1 MSIKPTRVQREICK
15 NLGVTTEQMVRT
27 FLQPGRNIET
37 GSFTVSHFNTT
48 PYGDKYRSV
57 GSPRDGKDLTPMG
70 SPRYAAK
77 SYDVDEGEDD
87 EDEDDEDQND
97 GGYKAEASRHVSRAM
112 NALAGHDDEET
123 GARRIARLR
132 QAHECIRKALECELG
147 SAHSNSLIKF
157 V

>member
-1 MSIKPTRVQREICK
+1 
-15 NLGVTTEQMVRT
+15 MVRT

-37 GSFTVSHFNTT
+37 GSFTVSHFNTS
-48 PYGDKYRSV
+48 PYGDEYRSA
-57 GSPRDGKDLTPMG
+57 GSPRDGKDLPAYG
-70 SPRYAAK
+70 SPRYAARP
-77 SYDVDEGEDD
+77 YDVDDPDSDEPED
-87 EDEDDEDQND
+87 EDEDEND

-112 NALAGHDDEET
+112 DALAGHDDEET
-123 GARRIARLR
+123 GARRVARLR